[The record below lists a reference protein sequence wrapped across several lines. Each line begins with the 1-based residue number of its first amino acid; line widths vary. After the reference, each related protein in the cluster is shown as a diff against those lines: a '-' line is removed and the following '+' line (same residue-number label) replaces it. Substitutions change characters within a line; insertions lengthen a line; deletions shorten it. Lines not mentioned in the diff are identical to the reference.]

1 MLQLQQQ
8 LTVTASTNKKREF
21 MIEQLEK
28 TLRGIISG
36 WQQQQ
41 HERLDIIKKLQSEK
55 RLLEEAC
62 SRHRDAYNAVEL
74 QLDEKGRILEETSKL
89 RDQQV
94 VSM

>member
-62 SRHRDAYNAVEL
+62 SRHRDVRYIV
-74 QLDEKGRILEETSKL
+74 DMH
-89 RDQQV
+89 V
-94 VSM
+94 VWHLN